1 MTKDKREL
9 LAGYIDNELSEEE
22 RKQFEI
28 DLAGDPELA
37 AELEEF
43 RKLKELTGMV
53 RYADLPEEVW
63 QTYWESIYRK
73 LERGIGWIFLSLGA
87 IVTLC
92 WAIYQFFGSLY
103 ADPATPLFI
112 KISITVAA
120 FGAVFLLVSYIRER
134 LFAYRRDRYKEVTR

>member
-22 RKQFEI
+22 RKAFEAE
-28 DLAGDPELA
+28 LAGDPELA
-37 AELEEF
+37 EELAEF

-73 LERGIGWIFLSLGA
+73 LERGIGWIFLSVGA

-92 WAIYQFFGSLY
+92 WGIYQFFGSLY
-103 ADPATPLFI
+103 ADPTTPMLI
-112 KISITVAA
+112 KVSVTVGA
-120 FGAVFLLVSYIRER
+120 FGVVFLLVSYIRER
-134 LFAYRRDRYKEVTR
+134 LFAYRRDRYKEVIR